1 MFGSIFITI
10 GAACSDLKD
19 AQGMMT
25 PAMLLMMLP
34 WMTWFSILNAPD
46 STSRWRCRSFPRD
59 AVPDAAAHHAA
70 ARSAD
75 VADRLCSVLTAVTSM
90 AAVYAAGKIF
100 RTGLLMQGKAATFGE
115 MWKWVRAD

>member
-34 WMTWFSILNAPD
+34 WMTWFADPERARQPGLDGAVAVSD
-46 STSRWRCRSFPRD
+46 ERRRS
-59 AVPDAAAHHAA
+59 
-70 ARSAD
+70 
-75 VADRLCSVLTAVTSM
+75 
-90 AAVYAAGKIF
+90 
-100 RTGLLMQGKAATFGE
+100 
-115 MWKWVRAD
+115 